1 MSGSSSEAGKA
12 EIEEAK
18 CLYKILDRNS
28 DIREKLRIPIDR
40 WVESQ
45 TNRNRIDKI
54 IDLGIAFEAL
64 YLSDIDETTELSF
77 RLRLRAAW

>member
-1 MSGSSSEAGKA
+1 MEEA
-12 EIEEAK
+12 EIEKAK
-18 CLYKILDRNS
+18 CLYQRLVDLDSN
-28 DIREKLRIPIDR
+28 DREKLQIPIDR

-64 YLSDIDETTELSF
+64 YVSDIDETMSYLFDSVSCC
-77 RLRLRAAW
+77 LVLGKK